1 MRLSKRKAL
10 EICIEL
16 WSWLAKSEDFRKGNW
31 PGWKRNG
38 GKYIRVEND
47 CSLCE
52 YDEYRRGQNKI
63 YKPNCYYCPLKEE
76 LDYCDKNSLYTKWR
90 MFSGD
95 KSKYASQIRDVAI
108 KALNELK

>member
-16 WSWLAKSEDFRKGNW
+16 WSWLGSTGSAYKEEW
-31 PGWKRNG
+31 PGWKING
-38 GKYIRVEND
+38 GKYPEMKLY

-52 YDEYRRGQNKI
+52 YDSYRHYHNKT
-63 YKPNCYYCPLKEE
+63 YKSGCYYCPLKKE
-76 LDYCDKNSLYTKWR
+76 LNYCGRNSLFYKWNI
-90 MFSGD
+90 FSGD
-95 KSKYASQIRDVAI
+95 KSIHARQIRDLAI